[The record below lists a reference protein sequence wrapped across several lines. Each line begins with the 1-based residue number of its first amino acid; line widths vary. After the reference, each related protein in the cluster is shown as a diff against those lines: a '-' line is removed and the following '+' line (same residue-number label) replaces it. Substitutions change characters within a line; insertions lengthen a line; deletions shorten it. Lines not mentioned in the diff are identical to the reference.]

1 MIPKFRI
8 HGDGAELV
16 PYTVPELFFFAGGR
30 TLCFDAAREGDAI
43 GHWHDEIELLYVTE
57 GSMVYNVNGTRC
69 TVHEGEGIFIN
80 TRQLHFFEESRCT
93 YRCVLLH
100 PMMLCA
106 NTYLEE
112 TYITPVTKN
121 AAFPCCILKPE
132 KEKSG
137 GALALIEALFD
148 EADKH
153 NLLRL
158 QSLSYAVWDEICRL
172 APKPENTVSEKQP
185 AFGRKKHDARH
196 TQRLCGKADAGRDCG
211 RGACMQKR
219 VRKAVSHVSGTAR
232 RSNIFSGFAC
242 KRRRSACAKRK
253 RPWRRS
259 RWTADSRARAILP
272 GASKKSMAARRKRT
286 AAAAKTR
293 KRKNANRA
301 VLFQS
306 DSVCILFRITGLSG
320 MM

>member
-1 MIPKFRI
+1 MIPEIQNTRRRRRACAVY
-8 HGDGAELV
+8 GAGA
-16 PYTVPELFFFAGGR
+16 FFFAGGR

-158 QSLSYAVWDEICRL
+158 QSLSRGVGRDLPAGTEARKHGFQSSRLSAV
-172 APKPENTVSEKQP
+172 
-185 AFGRKKHDARH
+185 KHDAPYTAAMR
-196 TQRLCGKADAGRDCG
+196 KADAGRDCG

-219 VRKAVSHVSGTAR
+219 VRKAVSHVSALHAGRISSAVSPAKGGGAPVQNGNAR
-232 RSNIFSGFAC
+232 G
-242 KRRRSACAKRK
+242 
-253 RPWRRS
+253 
-259 RWTADSRARAILP
+259 ADRVGLRILRARAILP
-272 GASKKSMAARRKRT
+272 GASKNLWLHAESVPQQPQKHE
-286 AAAAKTR
+286 
-293 KRKNANRA
+293 RKNAKPSRA
-301 VLFQS
+301 F
-306 DSVCILFRITGLSG
+306 SVGLGLHFVRITGLSA
-320 MM
+320 

>member
-172 APKPENTVSEKQP
+172 APKPENTVSESS
-185 AFGRKKHDARH
+185 
-196 TQRLCGKADAGRDCG
+196 RLS
-211 RGACMQKR
+211 
-219 VRKAVSHVSGTAR
+219 AVKNMMHAIPVSYTHL
-232 RSNIFSGFAC
+232 
-242 KRRRSACAKRK
+242 
-253 RPWRRS
+253 
-259 RWTADSRARAILP
+259 TLP
-272 GASKKSMAARRKRT
+272 T
-286 AAAAKTR
+286 T
-293 KRKNANRA
+293 
-301 VLFQS
+301 
-306 DSVCILFRITGLSG
+306 
-320 MM
+320 

>member
-121 AAFPCCILKPE
+121 AAFPCCILKP
-132 KEKSG
+132 
-137 GALALIEALFD
+137 
-148 EADKH
+148 
-153 NLLRL
+153 NT
-158 QSLSYAVWDEICRL
+158 IC
-172 APKPENTVSEKQP
+172 
-185 AFGRKKHDARH
+185 
-196 TQRLCGKADAGRDCG
+196 C
-211 RGACMQKR
+211 
-219 VRKAVSHVSGTAR
+219 
-232 RSNIFSGFAC
+232 AC
-242 KRRRSACAKRK
+242 KAFPTRCGTRSAG
-253 RPWRRS
+253 WHRS
-259 RWTADSRARAILP
+259 P
-272 GASKKSMAARRKRT
+272 
-286 AAAAKTR
+286 KTR
-293 KRKNANRA
+293 FPKAA
-301 VLFQS
+301 G
-306 DSVCILFRITGLSG
+306 FRP
-320 MM
+320 

>member
-57 GSMVYNVNGTRC
+57 GRMVYNVNGTRC

-172 APKPENTVSEKQP
+172 APKPENTVSESSRLSAVKNMMH
-185 AFGRKKHDARH
+185 AIHSGYAEKLTLEEIAGAGHVCKSACEKLFH
-196 TQRLCGKADAGRDCG
+196 TYLHCTPVEYLQRFRLQKAAERLCKTETPVAQIALDCG
-211 RGACMQKR
+211 
-219 VRKAVSHVSGTAR
+219 
-232 RSNIFSGFAC
+232 FSGASYFTGCFKKIYGCTPKAY
-242 KRRRSACAKRK
+242 RS
-253 RPWRRS
+253 S
-259 RWTADSRARAILP
+259 
-272 GASKKSMAARRKRT
+272 
-286 AAAAKTR
+286 
-293 KRKNANRA
+293 RKNTKA
-301 VLFQS
+301 
-306 DSVCILFRITGLSG
+306 
-320 MM
+320 